1 MRYLLLHTSVWDPT
15 SVGPALERAQIE
27 TRPARLPRD
36 LAVDERPTVFML
48 DSESRSTFPLD
59 VLRAFVDAGG
69 AIVALG
75 RNGEVDVPPEMPA
88 ALLSGFVRQPVGTR
102 QLLVA
107 VRAGYREAAARVET
121 ARARAEAAS
130 RSREIGA
137 LTRIGVAL
145 GTERDVKT
153 LLDLILTQ
161 SRRIT
166 SSDAGSLYLVEL
178 SEQGQRRLRFRLA
191 QTYSKP
197 EAPFVEFTMPVD
209 RTSLAGY
216 AAVTGEPLVI
226 DD

>member
-1 MRYLLLHTSVWDPT
+1 MIR
-15 SVGPALERAQIE
+15 
-27 TRPARLPRD
+27 RPPRSTLFPYTTLFRS
-36 LAVDERPTVFML
+36 LAVDERPTVLVL
-48 DSESRSTFPLD
+48 DAESRSVLPLD

-75 RNGEVDVPPEMPA
+75 RDGEPDVPTEMPSE
-88 ALLSGFVRQPVGTR
+88 LLSGFVRHPAGVR

-107 VRAGYREAAARVET
+107 VRAGFREAAARAET

-130 RSREIGA
+130 RGREIGE

-145 GTERDVKT
+145 GTERDLDT

-166 SSDAGSLYLVEL
+166 SSDAGSLYLIEG
-178 SEQGQRRLRFRLA
+178 EPGEKRLRFRLA

-197 EAPFVEFTMPVD
+197 EAPFVEFTMPMD
-209 RTSLAGY
+209 R
-216 AAVTGEPLVI
+216 
-226 DD
+226 

>member
-1 MRYLLLHTSVWDPT
+1 MRYVLLHTSAWDPA
-15 SVGPALERAQIE
+15 SVGPTLERAQIE
-27 TRPARLPRD
+27 TRQTRLPRD
-36 LAVDERPTVFML
+36 LSVDERPSVFVL
-48 DSESRSTFPLD
+48 DSESRSVFPLD

-75 RNGEVDVPPEMPA
+75 RDGEPDLPAEMPA
-88 ALLSGFVRQPVGTR
+88 ELFSGFVRHPAGPR

-107 VRAGYREAAARVET
+107 VRAGYREAAARTET

-130 RSREIGA
+130 RSREIGE

-145 GTERDVKT
+145 GTERDLKT

-166 SSDAGSLYLVEL
+166 QSDAGSLYLVEHN
-178 SEQGQRRLRFRLA
+178 EEGTKRLRFRLA

-197 EAPFVEFTMPVD
+197 EAP
-209 RTSLAGY
+209 
-216 AAVTGEPLVI
+216 
-226 DD
+226 